1 MLQGMDLRQTA
12 RCQREFSALEKS
24 VPDNAHRKEPEKNG
38 ADAVEPKGEPWA
50 GEPLGAG
57 SGDPAVAQ
65 MHDEADEHKK
75 RQKHDRLGQVG
86 LLRADEGRHQ

>member
-57 SGDPAVAQ
+57 SGDPAEPKCTTKQTSTKSAES
-65 MHDEADEHKK
+65 MTAW
-75 RQKHDRLGQVG
+75 
-86 LLRADEGRHQ
+86 GR